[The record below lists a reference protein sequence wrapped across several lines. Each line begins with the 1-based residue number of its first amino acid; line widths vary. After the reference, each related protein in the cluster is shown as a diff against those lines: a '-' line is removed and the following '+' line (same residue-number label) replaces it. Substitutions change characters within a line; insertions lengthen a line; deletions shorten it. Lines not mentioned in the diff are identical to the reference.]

1 MTNAKP
7 ERLLSLDAFRGA
19 TILAMIMVNNPG
31 DWGHMYAP
39 VQHADWHGWTPT
51 DLIFPFFLFIVGVAM
66 AFSLK
71 KYLADG
77 AVTRAVVL
85 RIVRRSLMLVF
96 LGLVLGACGRF
107 IGLFLGQADSLDLTG
122 LRYPGVLQRIGLVY
136 LIASLIVLG
145 LKVRG
150 QAIVAA
156 VILVGYAL
164 LLYYAPSPGE
174 PEQNLSQ
181 EGNVVRQV
189 DLATIGAEH
198 MWTKAT
204 SRPTDPEGLLS
215 TLPSVVTTLIGYWVG
230 LALQR
235 MPRTTP
241 AAVRLAA
248 VGLAVYGIGEGVAL
262 LGMPINKALWTSS
275 FVLVTAGLAT
285 AVLAA
290 FLWVFDIL
298 GKRDWAVPLQLV
310 GVNAIFVFMASGIFG
325 RFLGMKQ
332 VAVGEGQTVS
342 LKQWIY
348 DTAFTSWITEPKMAS
363 LAFSLATIAFW
374 WAILA
379 AMWRKGWTI
388 RV

>member
-19 TILAMIMVNNPG
+19 TILAMILVNNPG
-31 DWGHMYAP
+31 SWGHMYAP

-71 KYLADG
+71 KYMADG
-77 AVTRAVVL
+77 AVTRAVVM

-96 LGLVLGACGRF
+96 LGLLLGACGRF
-107 IGLFLGQADSLDLTG
+107 IGLLLGQAETLDLTG

-150 QAIVAA
+150 QAVVAG

-164 LLYYAPSPGE
+164 LLHYAPAPGE

-189 DLATIGAEH
+189 DLAIIGAEH

-204 SRPTDPEGLLS
+204 SHPTDPEGLLS

-241 AAVRLAA
+241 AAVRLAT
-248 VGLAVYGIGEGVAL
+248 VGLAVYGIGEGIAL

-285 AVLAA
+285 TTLAA

-298 GKRDWAVPLQLV
+298 GKRTWAVPLQLV
-310 GVNAIFVFMASGIFG
+310 GVNAIFVFMASGIFA

-332 VAVGEGQTVS
+332 IAVGEGQTVS

-348 DTAFTSWITEPKMAS
+348 DTAFTSWIAEPKLAS

-374 WAILA
+374 WAILT